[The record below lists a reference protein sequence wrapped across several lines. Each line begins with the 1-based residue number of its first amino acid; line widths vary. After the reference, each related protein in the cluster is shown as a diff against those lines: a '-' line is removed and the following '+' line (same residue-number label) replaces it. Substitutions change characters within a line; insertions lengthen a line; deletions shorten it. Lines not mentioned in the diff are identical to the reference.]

1 MMLYGFVSSVANAIF
16 SGTMSELNNK
26 SVVTYRSATVL
37 KILKILVNIGKVL
50 ETINFQATFKN

>member
-26 SVVTYRSATVL
+26 SVETYRSATVL
-37 KILKILVNIGKVL
+37 KILKNIGKYWKGVGDHKL
-50 ETINFQATFKN
+50 SGDV